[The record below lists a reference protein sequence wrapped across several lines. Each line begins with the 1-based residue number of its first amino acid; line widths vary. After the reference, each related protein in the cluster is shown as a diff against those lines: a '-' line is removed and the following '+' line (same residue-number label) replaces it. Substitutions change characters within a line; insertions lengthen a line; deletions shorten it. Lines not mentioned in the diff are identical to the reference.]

1 VFSHFLYLQLAS
13 NILEGFKAKES
24 SPVVYVSG
32 EEVSYDRHSFIGLHD
47 FLNPYGLIRSL

>member
-1 VFSHFLYLQLAS
+1 MFSHFLYLQLAS

-32 EEVSYDRHSFIGLHD
+32 EEVSYDSHSFIGLHD